1 MRQFIRL
8 ENHAKNVPSKSTTII
23 QQLEFNEE
31 SKLSLYIVVV
41 TAKEFCEISNSS
53 KLLIDDL

>member
-41 TAKEFCEISNSS
+41 TAKEFCEMPENICTTSH
-53 KLLIDDL
+53 

>member
-41 TAKEFCEISNSS
+41 VTAKEISEISNSS
-53 KLLIDDL
+53 KLL